1 MWSGRAASCELRYCV
16 VMVVVVWVVG
26 AGVKGFC
33 GYTELEGGVG
43 GMEVERGVG
52 EGKEGVVVNFFLL
65 SLASR
70 HPPTGSK
77 LASIYQPP
85 NLNPHE
91 VELNFPLTLCNS
103 RQRT

>member
-1 MWSGRAASCELRYCV
+1 VVWSCCELRYCV

-43 GMEVERGVG
+43 GMEVEG
-52 EGKEGVVVNFFLL
+52 GVVVRFALSLSISFLL

-70 HPPTGSK
+70 RPPTGSK

-91 VELNFPLTLCNS
+91 S
-103 RQRT
+103 